1 MASFMLNFEHFYLYS
16 TCFFRKFC
24 IKYSRINNLI
34 FREEKIL
41 SKKFFVSLIAVFVLL
56 VSVSSAMSAEYAYV
70 LKAIEEGTTAPADP
84 EIFANDLEEGYS
96 GYNFKARYRLPQLG
110 LYLYNDEDKDDEDKW
125 TLLKDYTISWDIAS
139 ADHTG
144 ISISERIKDSTSD
157 ILVLKGVLPEVTAL
171 TQYKILLEAK
181 VMSITD
187 SRYSPA
193 VGVSTK
199 DYADGVDGNIA
210 IDINPDDHKK
220 ATEAEL
226 KTFVVSYDKTAVETV
241 SSDYSVTVNTTKD
254 SMTDKFNEYIQSDDE
269 YRVNLPEWLTC
280 TVNNTDAATPE
291 DFDAKQA
298 TSVTI
303 KFNQDFKDTLQDG
316 EKAVVRI
323 PLIKNDNDTVGPV
336 LAWDVTFTKPKPAEK
351 PAEPSTPS
359 TPPAQPT
366 TPTESSDITSQVAL
380 TDESGAST
388 AARPFDSLQPGNKAT
403 YGISLAGTNITAATW
418 VILINGTQSHTITP
432 SSFKASDAATSWA
445 EISEATSTSA
455 KVTAN
460 PPSDLSSDSAVSVS
474 ITGTDGKTYTID
486 LGTVKAATTTNGNP
500 GPSNGGCDSGF
511 GALTLALIATTLLR
525 AHKKH

>member
-1 MASFMLNFEHFYLYS
+1 M
-16 TCFFRKFC
+16 
-24 IKYSRINNLI
+24 
-34 FREEKIL
+34 
-41 SKKFFVSLIAVFVLL
+41 
-56 VSVSSAMSAEYAYV
+56 AEYKYA
-70 LKAIEEGTTAPADP
+70 LKAIEEGTTAPEGP
-84 EIFANDLEEGYS
+84 EIYAGDIEEGYS

-110 LYLYNDEDKDDEDKW
+110 LYIYNDEDKDDEDKW

-144 ISISERIKDSTSD
+144 ISISERTKDSTSD
-157 ILVLKGVLPEVTAL
+157 ILVLKGVLPEVTTL
-171 TQYKILLEAK
+171 TQYNILLEAK
-181 VMSITD
+181 VMSIAD

-199 DYADGVDGNIA
+199 DYAQGVDGNIA
-210 IDINPDDHKK
+210 IDINPDEHKK

-226 KTFVVSYDKTAVETV
+226 KTFVVSYDKTAVEKV

-254 SMTDKFNEYIQSDDE
+254 SMTDKFNEYVQSDDLAEE
-269 YRVNLPEWLTC
+269 YHVNLPEWLTC
-280 TVNNTDAATPE
+280 TVNNFDDATPE
-291 DFDAKQA
+291 DFDRKQI
-298 TSVTI
+298 TSITI
-303 KFNQDFKDTLQDG
+303 KFNQAFKDTLQDG

-323 PLIKNDNDTVGPV
+323 PLIKNDSDTVGVV

-359 TPPAQPT
+359 TPETPAQPT

-388 AARPFDSLQPGNKAT
+388 AARPYDSLQPGNKAT
-403 YGISLAGTNITAATW
+403 YGISLAGTNITASTW
-418 VILINGTQSHTITP
+418 VILINGTQSHTMTP
-432 SSFKASDAATSWA
+432 SSFKASEAATSWA

-486 LGTVKAATTTNGNP
+486 LGTVKAATTTTTNGNP